1 MRMTTLSLHRPLRRA
16 LLAAAFAVLP
26 FAAAAADPPAAAPGT
41 PKRTIAILSLL
52 GDELTMVVRRF
63 STGSQ
68 VDPNRRES
76 IPIDD
81 PAFDKAAMD
90 AAERAFEAEMPGA
103 ERLRFGIRDKALFA
117 IQDGLLEPGP
127 ASDGM
132 RKGLQGLLA
141 KTGATHLLLVTKRR
155 DEFLFKLADGN
166 TTGIGKVSGVGI
178 FIDNS
183 TSLRSTQTGQINRGF
198 FVCYAYVKLT
208 LIEAATLRVVATR
221 NGTEQIMT
229 SAATNTT
236 STAWDAL
243 TDKEKVEHLIHA
255 IDGAVYAATR
265 EIAAAR

>member
-1 MRMTTLSLHRPLRRA
+1 MKSLALRRHLRPL
-16 LLAAAFAVLP
+16 LLAAAFAALP
-26 FAAAAADPPAAAPGT
+26 FAAAAADPPAPAA
-41 PKRTIAILSLL
+41 KRSIAVLSLL

-63 STGSQ
+63 ATGSQ
-68 VDPNRRES
+68 MDTNRRES

-90 AAERAFEAEMPGA
+90 AAEHALEETMPGA

-117 IQDGLLEPGP
+117 LQDGLLEPGP

-141 KTGATHLLLVTKRR
+141 KTGATHLLLITKRR
-155 DEFLFKLADGN
+155 DEFMFKLGDGQS
-166 TTGIGKVSGVGI
+166 TGYGKVSGVGL

-183 TSLRSTQTGQINRGF
+183 TELQNMKTGQINRGF

-208 LIEAATLRVVATR
+208 LVDAATLRVIATR
-221 NGTEQIMT
+221 NGTDQLMT
-229 SAATNTT
+229 SATENKGPN
-236 STAWDAL
+236 AWDSL
-243 TDKEKVEHLIHA
+243 SDKDKVRHLIHA
-255 IDGAVYAATR
+255 IDGAVQAATR